1 MTNHGR
7 AVTLV
12 VDEVNR
18 LSQEGHLRSFIS
30 PPNGTVPGD
39 AEIIAKAVVAVLR
52 PEGGTD
58 MDSQAIR
65 DIALERATHV
75 ERGWTTQHDDK
86 EGPRNLIGYA
96 AERIND
102 ASVWLAIAPGSDPE
116 AVNAHVRSQLVK
128 AASIVVA
135 AIEVMDRAKSP
146 ETPETPGVIGS
157 VEALDAMP
165 KGSRGTCSCGYGF
178 TKEGPDT
185 FRFDS
190 GLLIS
195 RKGMIE
201 DHISPVAGSPK

>member
-1 MTNHGR
+1 
-7 AVTLV
+7 
-12 VDEVNR
+12 
-18 LSQEGHLRSFIS
+18 
-30 PPNGTVPGD
+30 
-39 AEIIAKAVVAVLR
+39 
-52 PEGGTD
+52 

-65 DIALERATHV
+65 YIALERATHV

-116 AVNAHVRSQLVK
+116 EVNAHVRSQLVK

-135 AIEVMDRAKSP
+135 AIEAMDRAKSP
-146 ETPETPGVIGS
+146 ETPESPGVIGT

-165 KGSRGTCSCGYGF
+165 KGSRGTCSCGYGLS
-178 TKEGPDT
+178 KEGPDT
-185 FRFDS
+185 FRFDT
-190 GLLIS
+190 GRLIS

-201 DHISPVAGSPK
+201 DHISPVEGSPK